1 MSARDIY
8 LNKFNRRARFKRD
21 ATTSSSRAPA
31 GAYTPVAPAYTPVA
45 PAYTP
50 AGAYTPVASAYTPV
64 KPNTGA
70 DIYPFISVHPG
81 SPQITELYVSGVIP
95 LTTTT
100 PITRLRA
107 AELLSLQKTL
117 KKAIADGAEEFT
129 IDGVTVSR
137 ARAREL
143 LDTPLIELC
152 EKFYGLYTIEL

>member
-21 ATTSSSRAPA
+21 ATPVAT
-31 GAYTPVAPAYTPVA
+31 AYTPVAPAYTPVA
-45 PAYTP
+45 P
-50 AGAYTPVASAYTPV
+50 AYTPV

-81 SPQITELYVSGVIP
+81 SPQITELYVSGAIP
-95 LTTTT
+95 LTATT

-129 IDGVTVSR
+129 IDGVTMSR

>member
-31 GAYTPVAPAYTPVA
+31 AAAYAPI
-45 PAYTP
+45 
-50 AGAYTPVASAYTPV
+50 
-64 KPNTGA
+64 KLNTGV

-81 SPQITELYVSGVIP
+81 SPQITELYVSGAIP

-129 IDGVTVSR
+129 IDGITVSR
-137 ARAREL
+137 ERAQEL
-143 LDTPLIELC
+143 LDVPLVELG